1 MQKETEKQY
10 KIEKQY
16 NGIRGRFRLPEFKE
30 IDTELEISDSEETNF
45 LLRAIIRRIS
55 EKIDF
60 YRTMMEEILQPDASN
75 IYAMHETRCLD
86 EEEKNRMY
94 DLYRKLMDFNRQSI
108 EISLEPDEKCEAEF
122 INGFFSE
129 WKELKKE
136 LLNFVRKMRAS
147 WKIEADIK
155 EDVGYLG

>member
-1 MQKETEKQY
+1 MQKE
-10 KIEKQY
+10 IEKKY
-16 NGIRGRFRLPEFKE
+16 NELRGRFGLPEFKE
-30 IDTELEISDSEETNF
+30 MDIELEISDFEETNF
-45 LLRAIIRRIS
+45 LLRAIIRGIS

-60 YRTMMEEILQPDASN
+60 YSTMIGEILQPDTAN
-75 IYAMHETRCLD
+75 LYAMHETRCLD
-86 EEEKNRMY
+86 EEEKSDMY
-94 DLYRKLMDFNRQSI
+94 NLYRKLMDFNRQST
-108 EISLEPDEKCEAEF
+108 EISLELNEKGEAEF

-129 WKELKKE
+129 WKGLKKE

>member
-1 MQKETEKQY
+1 MQKE
-10 KIEKQY
+10 IEKQY
-16 NGIRGRFRLPEFKE
+16 NELRGKFGLPGFKE
-30 IDTELEISDSEETNF
+30 IDIELEISDFEETNF
-45 LLRAIIRRIS
+45 LLRSIIRRIS
-55 EKIDF
+55 EKVDF

-86 EEEKNRMY
+86 DEEKSRMY
-94 DLYRKLMDFNRQSI
+94 NLYRKLMDFDRQSI
-108 EISLEPDEKCEAEF
+108 EISLELNEKDEAEF